1 MPEFGLKCDEF
12 LGQGFNGPDSCGE
25 RAPCA
30 TGCTVSWKD
39 PKIAPVPNP
48 AQVVHVNDSAKSRDW
63 DVQFTHCERQ
73 KPRGGPSGLFDFESL
88 LSLIG
93 SAVHPTV

>member
-12 LGQGFNGPDSCGE
+12 LGQGFNGPDSCGD

-39 PKIAPVPNP
+39 PKIAPLPNP

-73 KPRGGPSGLFDFESL
+73 KPRGGPSGHFDFESCCL
-88 LSLIG
+88 
-93 SAVHPTV
+93 